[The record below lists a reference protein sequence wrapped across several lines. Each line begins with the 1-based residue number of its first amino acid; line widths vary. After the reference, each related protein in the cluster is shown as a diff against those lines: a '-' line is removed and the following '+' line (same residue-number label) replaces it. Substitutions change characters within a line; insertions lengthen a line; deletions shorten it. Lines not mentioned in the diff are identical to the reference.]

1 MVLGPGRLG
10 GGFLGPL
17 FRMGRRELITIAA
30 AILTCS
36 SALFGAMSYV
46 EAHFVDKDEL
56 QGYILQLFDKLDSLE
71 DRLQSMEEA
80 LRHP

>member
-1 MVLGPGRLG
+1 MTRKD
-10 GGFLGPL
+10 
-17 FRMGRRELITIAA
+17 MIAIAA
-30 AILTCS
+30 VVVTCT

-56 QGYILQLFDKLDSLE
+56 QGYMSQIIT
-71 DRLQSMEEA
+71 RLQSIEEA